1 MPKLF
6 TAGLMTAMFS
16 ISLSSYA
23 VDTVELNLGH
33 VLTPDSHYDA
43 VATRLAEIVEGK
55 SNGTLKIKVFPSGQL
70 GGEVKLIQAA
80 RTGAISLAVTGEPPL
95 ETTVKEFGLFSMP
108 YLFSDLTKANQ
119 AMQGKFGKHM
129 LSYLDQHGLVGLGW
143 ISSLE
148 RNVYGR
154 RKIEKPADM
163 DGMKIR
169 VIQSPGYIKAYEL
182 LGAQPTPM
190 AYSEVFLALQTGV
203 IDGGEASPDTM
214 IDDKFGEVSKYYNM
228 TKTHYMP
235 AILLMS
241 KSRMEKLSPDHQKI
255 LRDAAGE
262 AVQHGIDVYTAR
274 YNKSLDQIKKQGV
287 EIVTPDLSLFRAK
300 TDAIY
305 KALLPAIPDSTENF
319 AAAREAAR

>member
-1 MPKLF
+1 MPKIF
-6 TAGLMTAMFS
+6 AAGLIATLF
-16 ISLSSYA
+16 SLSLQSYA
-23 VDTVELNLGH
+23 ADPVELNLGH
-33 VLTPDSHYDA
+33 VLTPGSHYDA
-43 VATRLAEIVEGK
+43 VATRMAEIVERK

-80 RTGAISLAVTGEPPL
+80 RTGAISLAVIGEPPL
-95 ETTVKEFGLFSMP
+95 ETTVKEYGLFSMP
-108 YLFSDLTKANQ
+108 YLFPDLAKANQ
-119 AMQGKFGKHM
+119 AMQGTFGKHM

-154 RKIEKPADM
+154 RKIEKPADL

-169 VIQSPGYIKAYEL
+169 VIQSPGYIKTYEM

-214 IDDKFGEVSKYYNM
+214 IDDKFAEVSKYYNL

-235 AILLMS
+235 AILIMS
-241 KSRMEKLSPDHQKI
+241 KSRMDKLSPEHQKI

-262 AVQHGIDVYTAR
+262 AVLHGVDVYTAS
-274 YNKSLDQIKKQGV
+274 YNKSLEQIRKQGV
-287 EIVTPDLSLFRAK
+287 EIVTPDLNLFRAK

-305 KALLPAIPDSTENF
+305 QALLPAIPDSTKNF
-319 AAAREAAR
+319 ALAREAAK